1 MARSTHKSALQD
13 SEQKTWIKSSGYYPT
28 LFQLPMA
35 AATET
40 ATAMET
46 GDPAEMHPGSR
57 PCRPE
62 QLKVHVETTTD
73 KRSND
78 NHSAVW

>member
-13 SEQKTWIKSSGYYPT
+13 SEQKTCIKSSGYYPT

-35 AATET
+35 AASET
-40 ATAMET
+40 ATAVE
-46 GDPAEMHPGSR
+46 GGHRAEMHPGSR

-62 QLKVHVETTTD
+62 QLKIHVETTTD
-73 KRSND
+73 KISND
-78 NHSAVW
+78 NHSDVW